1 MEDIMKIVKL
11 QDESGLL
18 VQGISETIKH
28 EAKKRKEGF
37 LGMLLETLAASLL
50 GSALTG
56 IGVIRAGEGTITAE
70 EKSYRQPIF

>member
-28 EAKKRKEGF
+28 EAKEQKE
-37 LGMLLETLAASLL
+37 
-50 GSALTG
+50 
-56 IGVIRAGEGTITAE
+56 
-70 EKSYRQPIF
+70 